1 MNNLKSNF
9 KFIARDIDKIYLK
22 QTFYTHTNINRKN
35 IGAIFLEQRYKNN
48 YCLIFEVQQ
57 QLKSE
62 QKQIDDIYIFQKA
75 LSVQQASVAINPL
88 EVNIILLIVKLIM

>member
-75 LSVQQASVAINPL
+75 LSVAINPL